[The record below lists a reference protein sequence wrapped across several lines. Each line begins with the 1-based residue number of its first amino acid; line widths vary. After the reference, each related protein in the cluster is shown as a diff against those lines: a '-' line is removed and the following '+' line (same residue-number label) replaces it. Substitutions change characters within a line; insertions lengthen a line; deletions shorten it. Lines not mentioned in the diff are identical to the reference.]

1 MTRQEH
7 TSWIDRA
14 APLLAAVVWTVPLV
28 VISIG
33 VLRRPGRSLD
43 PLYRGALDAF
53 ARGETMYIGHEGFNY
68 LPTFVPLYMPFKA
81 LPMPVG
87 EILWRWLAALCM
99 AHALWQ
105 LMRVQVRPASA
116 RGFLLLSLASL
127 PVALGAL
134 QMGQANIWIAA
145 SLFQAAAALS
155 RDRWWMAALWL
166 SLGFVVKPIMLAP
179 IGLAVL
185 RSPRMWIPMATLLAA
200 AIALPF
206 ALASPAYV
214 WSQYADSWRNLTDSC
229 AQVTTHRFADINGL
243 LRTLGTELSGSWS
256 MAARAAFGVALA
268 ALLLVR
274 GRKLDSGAWSFA
286 WLALGSGYVL
296 LCNPM
301 SEANS
306 YCMFG
311 VPAALLAWQLLGEG
325 ESGAARHPAAA
336 LAAGWIAIAVLVL
349 MGIGSEA
356 LRPWLGNSLD
366 LWFFPCCAIG
376 LVLAV
381 VIRLAGR
388 GAESSGACTGS
399 APAVEPASAR

>member
-1 MTRQEH
+1 MSRMERTH
-7 TSWIDRA
+7 WIDRA
-14 APLLAAVVWTVPLV
+14 SPILAGLVWIAPLIA
-28 VISIG
+28 ISIG

-53 ARGETMYIGHEGFNY
+53 SRRETMYIGHEGFNY

-87 EILWRWLAALCM
+87 EILWRWLAALCI

-105 LMRVQVRPASA
+105 LMRIQVRPANA
-116 RGFLLLSLASL
+116 RGYLLLSFAIL
-127 PVALGAL
+127 PVSLGAL

-145 SLFQAAAALS
+145 SLFQAAAALG
-155 RDRWWMAALWL
+155 RDRWWLAALWL
-166 SLGFVVKPIMLAP
+166 AVGFAVKPIMLAP
-179 IGLAVL
+179 IGLAML
-185 RSPRMWIPMATLLAA
+185 RSPRLWMPMAVLITSV
-200 AIALPF
+200 IALPF
-206 ALASPAYV
+206 ALAPSAYV
-214 WSQYADSWRNLTDSC
+214 WSQYVDSWRNLTDSC

-243 LRTLGTELSGSWS
+243 LRSLGTELSGSWS

-268 ALLLVR
+268 TLLLAR
-274 GRKLDSGAWSFA
+274 GRRLDSGAWSFT
-286 WLALGSGYVL
+286 WLALGSSYVL

-325 ESGAARHPAAA
+325 ESGAARHPTAV
-336 LAAGWIAIAVLVL
+336 LAAGWIAIGMLVL

-366 LWFFPCCAIG
+366 LWFFPCCAIS

-381 VIRLAGR
+381 ALRLAGR
-388 GAESSGACTGS
+388 GTEGSGARTGS
-399 APAVEPASAR
+399 APAAEPASAR

>member
-1 MTRQEH
+1 MSCPERTH
-7 TSWIDRA
+7 WIDRA
-14 APLLAAVVWTVPLV
+14 SPILAALAWLTPLT

-33 VLRRPGRSLD
+33 VLRRPDRSLD
-43 PLYRGALDAF
+43 PLYRDALDAF
-53 ARGETMYIGHEGFNY
+53 ARGETMYIGHLGFNY

-81 LPMPVG
+81 LPMPIG
-87 EILWRWLAALCM
+87 EILWRWLAALCI

-105 LMRVQVRPASA
+105 LMRIQVRPASA
-116 RGFLLLSLASL
+116 RGYLLLSLATL
-127 PVALGAL
+127 PVSLGAL

-155 RDRWWMAALWL
+155 RDRWWIAALWL
-166 SLGFVVKPIMLAP
+166 SLGFAVKPIMLAP
-179 IGLAVL
+179 IGLAML
-185 RSPRMWIPMATLLAA
+185 RSPRMWVPMAALLAA
-200 AIALPF
+200 VIALPF
-206 ALASPAYV
+206 TLAPTAYV

-256 MAARAAFGVALA
+256 VLARAAFGAALA
-268 ALLLVR
+268 AILLAR
-274 GRKLDSGAWSFA
+274 GHRLTPGSWSFA
-286 WLALGSGYVL
+286 WLALGAGYVL

-325 ESGAARHPAAA
+325 ESRSVRHPGVA
-336 LAAGWIAIAVLVL
+336 LAAGWTVIGMLVL

-356 LRPWLGNSLD
+356 LRPWIGNSLD
-366 LWFFPCCAIG
+366 LWLFPCCAIG

-381 VIRLAGR
+381 GIRIPER
-388 GAESSGACTGS
+388 GCERSGPCTDS
-399 APAVEPASAR
+399 APAVEPASAG